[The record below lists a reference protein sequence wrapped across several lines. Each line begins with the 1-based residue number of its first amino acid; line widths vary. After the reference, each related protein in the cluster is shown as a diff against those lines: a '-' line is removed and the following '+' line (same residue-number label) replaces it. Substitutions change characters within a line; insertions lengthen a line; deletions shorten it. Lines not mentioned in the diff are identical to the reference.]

1 MKNFFA
7 RIIAIAAGAALFVGA
22 FLVSVVFFA
31 VAFAI
36 ALVFVGFFLWKTRH
50 LRRQMRQRF
59 DQGDVIEGTVIR
71 DHQDKNRGKTNE
83 RIATDQ

>member
-1 MKNFFA
+1 VKNFLA

-31 VAFAI
+31 VAFAV
-36 ALVFVGFFLWKTRH
+36 ALVFVGFILWKTRH

-71 DHQDKNRGKTNE
+71 DHEKKNGGETNE
-83 RIATDQ
+83 RIATDK